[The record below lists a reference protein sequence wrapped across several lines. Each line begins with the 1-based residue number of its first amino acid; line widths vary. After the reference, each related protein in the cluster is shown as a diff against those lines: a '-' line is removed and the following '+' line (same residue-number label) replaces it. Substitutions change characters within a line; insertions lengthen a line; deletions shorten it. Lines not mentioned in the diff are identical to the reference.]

1 MNTYTLTIETS
12 EGGHLWGRAL
22 IDDNL
27 SVESAANQEE
37 LEANLKQLIQQFHGI
52 DPDTIVFDAEY
63 DLEAFFQR
71 FDYLKITGIARE
83 AEINESLMRQYAT
96 GKKYPGKK
104 QLERIEQAVRKLG
117 QILSNVN
124 LVQPA

>member
-1 MNTYTLTIETS
+1 MRTVNLIIETTDD
-12 EGGHLWGRAL
+12 GNLWGRVL
-22 IDDNL
+22 VEDNL
-27 SVESAANQEE
+27 IVESAASQGE
-37 LEANLKQLIQQFHGI
+37 LEANLKQLIQQYHGI
-52 DPDTIVFDAEY
+52 DPATIAFEVQY